1 MNYTYKQIWLINLP
15 VMMSVLMEQ
24 LINITDAVFLGHV
37 GEVELG
43 ASALAG
49 IYYLVTYMLGFGFSI
64 GLQVM
69 IARRNGEQNYA
80 ETGRT
85 FFQGL
90 FFLSGL
96 ALSLCLLIQGLSP
109 FLLKQ
114 LITSPEIYQ
123 AVTDYLD
130 WRSFGLLFSF
140 PFLALRAF
148 FVGIIKTRSLSWA
161 AIAAVLINIP
171 FNYLLIFTL
180 KFGIAGSAIA
190 STLAEMVSLIILLI
204 YMWRKIDKNK
214 YGLQPVVD
222 GKLLKRLFYLSVWS
236 MLHSFI
242 SMAPWFLFFV
252 AIEHLGKMELAVS
265 NITRSVSTL
274 FFVIVSSL
282 GATNGSLVSNLLGAG
297 QQKGVFPICHK
308 IIKMGYAIGL
318 PLVGI
323 ALLCNYWI
331 IRFYTNN
338 ETLVQHTVPPFI
350 VMLFNY
356 IFAVPG
362 YVYISAVTGTGKTK
376 IAFIF
381 QVVTI
386 MVYLLYLY
394 WLSHCV
400 HAPLAVYMTTEYL
413 FVIMLGIQSV
423 IYLKRKHY

>member
-1 MNYTYKQIWLINLP
+1 MRKVVIFIKYFVFCLVIGVP
-15 VMMSVLMEQ
+15 A
-24 LINITDAVFLGHV
+24 NIY
-37 GEVELG
+37 
-43 ASALAG
+43 G
-49 IYYLVTYMLGFGFSI
+49 IYVKEFISNINGLTNNSVNCILEDSENVIWVGTWDGLNAYNYNEQTFTAYQHNPKNPHSLITNDVTDI
-64 GLQVM
+64 
-69 IARRNGEQNYA
+69 
-80 ETGRT
+80 
-85 FFQGL
+85 
-90 FFLSGL
+90 
-96 ALSLCLLIQGLSP
+96 SP

-123 AVTDYLD
+123 AITDYLD
-130 WRSFGLLFSF
+130 GRSFGLLFSF

-148 FVGIIKTRSLSWA
+148 FVGITKTRTLSWS

-282 GATNGSLVSNLLGAG
+282 GTTNSSLVSNLVGAG
-297 QQKGVFPICHK
+297 QRKGVFPICHK

-356 IFAVPG
+356 VFAVPG

-381 QVVTI
+381 QMVTI

-394 WLSHCV
+394 WLSHCIY
-400 HAPLAVYMTTEYL
+400 APLAVYMTTEYL

>member
-1 MNYTYKQIWLINLP
+1 MNYTYKQIWLINFP

-24 LINITDAVFLGHV
+24 LINITDAIFLGHV

-49 IYYLVTYMLGFGFSI
+49 IYYLAVYMLGFGFSI

-69 IARRNGEQNYA
+69 ITRRNGEQNYA

-96 ALSLCLLIQGLSP
+96 SVVLCLSLHALSP
-109 FLLKQ
+109 FILRQ
-114 LITSPEIYQ
+114 LITSHEIYQ
-123 AVTDYLD
+123 AVTHYLN

-140 PFLALRAF
+140 PFLAFRSF
-148 FVGIIKTRSLSWA
+148 FVGITKTKALSWA
-161 AIAAVLINIP
+161 AIAAVCINIP
-171 FNYLLIFTL
+171 FNYLLIFTFNL
-180 KFGIAGSAIA
+180 GISGAAIA
-190 STLAEMVSLIILLI
+190 SSLAEMGSLLLLLL
-204 YMWRKIDKNK
+204 YMWRKVDKK
-214 YGLQPVVD
+214 QYGLQIIYD
-222 GKLLKRLFYLSVWS
+222 GQLLKRLFYLSVWS

-265 NITRSVSTL
+265 NITRSVFTL

-282 GATNGSLVSNLLGAG
+282 GATNGSLVSNLIGAG
-297 QQKGVFPICHK
+297 QRKEVFPICCK
-308 IIKMGYAIGL
+308 IIKMGYAIGF
-318 PLVGI
+318 PLVRL
-323 ALLCNYWI
+323 ALISKFWI
-331 IRFYTNN
+331 IGFYTNN
-338 ETLVQHTVPPFI
+338 ELLVQQTVAPFI

-356 IFAVPG
+356 VFAVPG
-362 YVYISAVTGTGKTK
+362 YVYISAVTGIGKTK

-381 QVVTI
+381 QTI
-386 MVYLLYLY
+386 TIIVYLAYLY
-394 WLSHCV
+394 WLSNGV
-400 HAPLAVYMTTEYL
+400 HAPLAAYMTTEYL

-423 IYLKRKHY
+423 IYLKKKHF

>member
-1 MNYTYKQIWLINLP
+1 MNYTYKQIWLINFP

-24 LINITDAVFLGHV
+24 LINITDAIFLGHV

-96 ALSLCLLIQGLSP
+96 AVFLCLLVQGLSS
-109 FLLKQ
+109 FLLRP
-114 LITSPEIYQ
+114 LITSQEIYR
-123 AVTDYLD
+123 AVTDYLR

-148 FVGIIKTRSLSWA
+148 FVGITKTRALSWA
-161 AIAAVLINIP
+161 AIVAILINIP

-180 KFGIAGSAIA
+180 NLGIAGSAMA
-190 STLAEMVSLIILLI
+190 STLAEMGSFIILLI
-204 YMWRKIDKNK
+204 YMWRKVDKIK
-214 YGLQPVVD
+214 YGIQMIYD
-222 GKLLKRLFYLSVWS
+222 GKLLKRLFFLSVWS
-236 MLHSFI
+236 MMHSFI

-297 QQKGVFPICHK
+297 QRKGVFPICHK

-323 ALLCNYWI
+323 AWGCDHWI
-331 IRFYTNN
+331 IGLYTNN
-338 ETLVQHTVPPFI
+338 ETLIQHTVTPFM

-356 IFAVPG
+356 VFAVPG
-362 YVYISAVTGTGKTK
+362 YVYISAVTGTGRTK

-386 MVYLLYLY
+386 IVYLIYLY
-394 WLSHCV
+394 WLSHCA

-413 FVIMLGIQSV
+413 FVIMLGVQSV

>member
-1 MNYTYKQIWLINLP
+1 MPSFWA
-15 VMMSVLMEQ
+15 MSVKWNL
-24 LINITDAVFLGHV
+24 AP
-37 GEVELG
+37 
-43 ASALAG
+43 SALAG
-49 IYYLVTYMLGFGFSI
+49 IYYLATYMLGFGFSI

-190 STLAEMVSLIILLI
+190 STLAEMGSLIILLI
-204 YMWRKIDKNK
+204 HMWRKIDKNK
-214 YGLQPVVD
+214 YGLQPIFD

-242 SMAPWFLFFV
+242 SMAPWFLFFI

-265 NITRSVSTL
+265 NITRSVSYPL
-274 FFVIVSSL
+274 FCDCQFFRSHQRFL
-282 GATNGSLVSNLLGAG
+282 GKQSFRSRTTKRCFSYLPQNHQNG
-297 QQKGVFPICHK
+297 ICH
-308 IIKMGYAIGL
+308 
-318 PLVGI
+318 
-323 ALLCNYWI
+323 
-331 IRFYTNN
+331 RFSTGRSR
-338 ETLVQHTVPPFI
+338 I
-350 VMLFNY
+350 VL
-356 IFAVPG
+356 
-362 YVYISAVTGTGKTK
+362 
-376 IAFIF
+376 
-381 QVVTI
+381 
-386 MVYLLYLY
+386 
-394 WLSHCV
+394 
-400 HAPLAVYMTTEYL
+400 
-413 FVIMLGIQSV
+413 
-423 IYLKRKHY
+423 

>member
-1 MNYTYKQIWLINLP
+1 
-15 VMMSVLMEQ
+15 MEQ

-69 IARRNGEQNYA
+69 IACRNGEQNYA

-96 ALSLCLLIQGLSP
+96 ALSLYLLIQGLSP

-123 AVTDYLD
+123 AITDYLD

-148 FVGIIKTRSLSWA
+148 FVGITKTRTLSWS

-190 STLAEMVSLIILLI
+190 STLAEMVSLIILLV

-214 YGLQPVVD
+214 YGLQSVVD

-242 SMAPWFLFFV
+242 SMAPWFLFFI

-282 GATNGSLVSNLLGAG
+282 GATNNSLVSNLLGAG

-356 IFAVPG
+356 VFAVPG

-381 QVVTI
+381 QMVTI

-394 WLSHCV
+394 WLSHCIY
-400 HAPLAVYMTTEYL
+400 APLAVYMTTEYL

>member
-1 MNYTYKQIWLINLP
+1 MAHQLSHNDERFNGAINQYYRCRLSGPCRWSGTWRICLSRNILSGNLYARLRFQHRAASHDCLQEWRTELCRDRTYLL
-15 VMMSVLMEQ
+15 S
-24 LINITDAVFLGHV
+24 
-37 GEVELG
+37 
-43 ASALAG
+43 
-49 IYYLVTYMLGFGFSI
+49 
-64 GLQVM
+64 
-69 IARRNGEQNYA
+69 
-80 ETGRT
+80 RT
-85 FFQGL
+85 L
-90 FFLSGL
+90 FPFGL
-96 ALSLCLLIQGLSP
+96 ALSLYLLIQGLSP

-123 AVTDYLD
+123 AITDYLD

-148 FVGIIKTRSLSWA
+148 FVGITKTRTLSWS

-274 FFVIVSSL
+274 FL
-282 GATNGSLVSNLLGAG
+282 
-297 QQKGVFPICHK
+297 
-308 IIKMGYAIGL
+308 
-318 PLVGI
+318 
-323 ALLCNYWI
+323 
-331 IRFYTNN
+331 
-338 ETLVQHTVPPFI
+338 
-350 VMLFNY
+350 
-356 IFAVPG
+356 
-362 YVYISAVTGTGKTK
+362 
-376 IAFIF
+376 
-381 QVVTI
+381 
-386 MVYLLYLY
+386 
-394 WLSHCV
+394 WLSV
-400 HAPLAVYMTTEYL
+400 L
-413 FVIMLGIQSV
+413 
-423 IYLKRKHY
+423 